1 MIRSFAQHKAVN
13 EQTRSTNQG
22 YPPSLLTKTIVSLGN
37 CSIYYRVNH
46 RHNRH
51 CRSPDL
57 RVVNSGGGF
66 CLTKRENQM
75 KEIIYASAQ
84 PTEMVRVNTLACLE
98 ALLNILVNSA
108 ELAMI
113 AIGCL
118 IILTVIY
125 KKNKIRSIAKNF
137 RLTSD
142 AGKFNIKDKLAILCG
157 GCLMTSGPALTFCC
171 NWLVRL
177 YADNLM

>member
-1 MIRSFAQHKAVN
+1 
-13 EQTRSTNQG
+13 
-22 YPPSLLTKTIVSLGN
+22 
-37 CSIYYRVNH
+37 
-46 RHNRH
+46 
-51 CRSPDL
+51 
-57 RVVNSGGGF
+57 
-66 CLTKRENQM
+66 M

-125 KKNKIRSIAKNF
+125 KKNKIRNIAKNL

-177 YADNLM
+177 YADNLL